1 MAYSDVVKTTLLS
14 SIDKLAKNPEKFA
27 VHPGK
32 DFTRNRKLCFKDF
45 ILLLLT
51 MEGDCIREE
60 LYRFFGR
67 SDCAP
72 KKSAYCNQRAKLKPE
87 SLLNLLHIFT
97 QKFSHKLYKDKYR
110 LVACDGSVA
119 DIFRDETDKD
129 TYFPP
134 NNKSP
139 RGFNQIH
146 INALYSVLDKKFLD
160 VLVQPCRKRNEYQA
174 FCQMI
179 DRTDN
184 TTPSIY
190 LADRGYASYNNFAHV
205 MANNQ
210 YFLIRCTDVKTSRLL
225 GFSVNNVKELDFH
238 VDRIL
243 TRSNSKKKRLHP
255 ERSMDYRYICQEVP
269 FDYLNSECTEY
280 HMSLRIVRIE
290 ISENTYENLITNLP
304 DVEFD
309 IEELKE
315 LYHKRWDQETAYRDL
330 KYPLCLKAFHSKK
343 YNYIVQ
349 EVYARAIMFNYCSE
363 IATHAEIPDKKRKLQ
378 YQVNFAQAIKI
389 CRDHLRNRDERC
401 LINASGLIVNNIEPI
416 RPDRTYRRQAR
427 FKLPMSFCY
436 RN

>member
-1 MAYSDVVKTTLLS
+1 
-14 SIDKLAKNPEKFA
+14 
-27 VHPGK
+27 
-32 DFTRNRKLCFKDF
+32 
-45 ILLLLT
+45 
-51 MEGDCIREE
+51 
-60 LYRFFGR
+60 
-67 SDCAP
+67 
-72 KKSAYCNQRAKLKPE
+72 
-87 SLLNLLHIFT
+87 
-97 QKFSHKLYKDKYR
+97 
-110 LVACDGSVA
+110 
-119 DIFRDETDKD
+119 
-129 TYFPP
+129 
-134 NNKSP
+134 
-139 RGFNQIH
+139 
-146 INALYSVLDKKFLD
+146 
-160 VLVQPCRKRNEYQA
+160 
-174 FCQMI
+174 MI